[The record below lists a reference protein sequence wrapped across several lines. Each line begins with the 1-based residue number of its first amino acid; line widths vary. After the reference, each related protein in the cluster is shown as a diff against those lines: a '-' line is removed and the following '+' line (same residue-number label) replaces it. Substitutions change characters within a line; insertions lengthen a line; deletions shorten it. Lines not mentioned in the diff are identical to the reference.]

1 MRTHGDDGEE
11 AVEVPSLS
19 EFAEWLTPQDV
30 ARVLG
35 VSRQAV
41 HERLE
46 RGTLVPKGRAL
57 KTRSGWLVSPEAVER
72 LTKGDA

>member
-1 MRTHGDDGEE
+1 MSSGRGGR
-11 AVEVPSLS
+11 VPSIR

-30 ARVLG
+30 ARALG

-46 RGTLVPKGRAL
+46 RGTLVPKNQSV
-57 KTRSGWLVSPEAVER
+57 KTRSGWLVKPEAVGG
-72 LTKGDA
+72 LTTKGDGDA